1 MHSPLYKKDKLSDDH
16 VYTTRN
22 QTKLKYDTKTKHFYD
37 EVRHNQITKRNQRQT
52 HRTSTICRL

>member
-22 QTKLKYDTKTKHFYD
+22 QTKLKYDT
-37 EVRHNQITKRNQRQT
+37 NQITKRNQRQT

>member
-37 EVRHNQITKRNQRQT
+37 ESHKDYGDVSN
-52 HRTSTICRL
+52 